1 MKKLILLLTILFT
14 LSTGARAQSRW
25 GIRVAYELACPSDV
39 KLTDVMKADA
49 YRNGSGLSFGAV
61 YHMPVFFN
69 FYFEPGVNLYYNT
82 YSVNKQMVNDMIDTD
97 PAFDGLQIDG
107 ASVRMWG
114 LRVPILG
121 GYKFNLL
128 PGLGVSVFTGPEFD
142 LGLSAKTH
150 VEVGKFG
157 ASENAYGD
165 KGAFN
170 RTDIKWNFG
179 VGVHLGSH
187 IFGAVSGAVGI
198 CDQARDDRA
207 GDYKM
212 RSNRFDITVGYNF

>member
-1 MKKLILLLTILFT
+1 MKKFTLILALILSM
-14 LSTGARAQSRW
+14 STSAMAQSRW
-25 GIRVAYELACPSDV
+25 GIRISYELACPTDV
-39 KLTDVMKADA
+39 KITDVMKADA
-49 YRNGSGLSFGAV
+49 YRNGSGLSLGAI
-61 YHMPVFFN
+61 YHMPVFYN
-69 FYFEPGVNLYYNT
+69 FYFEPGVKLYYNT
-82 YSVNKQMVNDMIDTD
+82 YSINKDMVNDMVESEPSMAGLEIDK
-97 PAFDGLQIDG
+97 

-121 GYKFNLL
+121 GYKFNFI
-128 PGLGVSVFTGPEFD
+128 PGLGISVFTGPEFD

-157 ASENAYGD
+157 ANENAYGN

-187 IFGAVSGAVGI
+187 IFGAISGAVGI
-198 CDQARDDRA
+198 CDQARDDRQ
-207 GDYKM
+207 GNFKM

>member
-1 MKKLILLLTILFT
+1 MKKLILIIALLASLAT
-14 LSTGARAQSRW
+14 SASAQSRW
-25 GIRVAYELACPSDV
+25 GVRVSYELACPSDV
-39 KLTDVMKADA
+39 KLSNIMKADA
-49 YRNGSGLSFGAV
+49 FGNGSGLSFGAV
-61 YHMPVFFN
+61 YHMPVFYN
-69 FYFEPGVNLYYNT
+69 FYFEPGARIYYNT
-82 YSVNKQMVNDMIDTD
+82 YSLNKQMVNDAMDTD
-97 PAFDGLQIDG
+97 PAYQGVAIDA

-121 GYKFNLL
+121 GYKFNIL
-128 PGLGVSVFTGPEFD
+128 PGLGISLFTGPEFD

-150 VEVGKFG
+150 VEVGKFS
-157 ASENAYGD
+157 ANENSYGN
-165 KGAFN
+165 KGMLN

-187 IFGAVSGAVGI
+187 IFGSISGAVGI
-198 CDQARDDRA
+198 CDQARDDRQ